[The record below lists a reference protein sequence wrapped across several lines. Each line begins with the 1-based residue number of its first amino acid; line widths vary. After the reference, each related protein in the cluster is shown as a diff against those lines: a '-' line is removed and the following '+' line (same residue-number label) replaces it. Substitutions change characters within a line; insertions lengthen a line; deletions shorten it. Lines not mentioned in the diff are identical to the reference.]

1 VGITILVVLA
11 VVTAPRASSS
21 EELYP
26 KHIDARTQKSIE
38 RGLDYLAKTQSRD
51 GNWNASS
58 DGAAYPTVMAS
69 LAGMAFLA
77 NGNTPSRGPFAENV
91 RRAELFVMGSSR
103 PGGLITDPAESNG
116 RSMYGHGFSMLFLS
130 TVYGMETEPRTREAL
145 KKVVTDGIDLTARAQ
160 SAVGG
165 WTYIP
170 GGGDEGSVTVT
181 QMQGLRAASNAGFTV
196 PKGTVEKAV
205 KYLEMCRT
213 PEGGIRYAAYSGGGP
228 RLAISAAAICTLY
241 NAGEYDSRLAEA
253 CLAYVWAQFELNR
266 EQWSKGG
273 GHDFYTHLYASQAF
287 YQAGDQYWDDYFPR
301 IRDHLLRTQKPD
313 GSWDGDGIGPVYG
326 TSVALIILQLPYK
339 FVPIFQR

>member
-1 VGITILVVLA
+1 
-11 VVTAPRASSS
+11 
-21 EELYP
+21 
-26 KHIDARTQKSIE
+26 
-38 RGLDYLAKTQSRD
+38 
-51 GNWNASS
+51 
-58 DGAAYPTVMAS
+58 
-69 LAGMAFLA
+69 
-77 NGNTPSRGPFAENV
+77 
-91 RRAELFVMGSSR
+91 
-103 PGGLITDPAESNG
+103 
-116 RSMYGHGFSMLFLS
+116 
-130 TVYGMETEPRTREAL
+130 
-145 KKVVTDGIDLTARAQ
+145 
-160 SAVGG
+160 
-165 WTYIP
+165 
-170 GGGDEGSVTVT
+170 
-181 QMQGLRAASNAGFTV
+181 MQGLRAASNAGFTV

-287 YQAGDQYWDDYFPR
+287 YQAGDKYWDDYFPR

>member
-1 VGITILVVLA
+1 
-11 VVTAPRASSS
+11 
-21 EELYP
+21 
-26 KHIDARTQKSIE
+26 
-38 RGLDYLAKTQSRD
+38 
-51 GNWNASS
+51 
-58 DGAAYPTVMAS
+58 VMAS

>member
-1 VGITILVVLA
+1 
-11 VVTAPRASSS
+11 
-21 EELYP
+21 
-26 KHIDARTQKSIE
+26 
-38 RGLDYLAKTQSRD
+38 
-51 GNWNASS
+51 
-58 DGAAYPTVMAS
+58 MAS

-287 YQAGDQYWDDYFPR
+287 YQAGDKYWDDYFPR